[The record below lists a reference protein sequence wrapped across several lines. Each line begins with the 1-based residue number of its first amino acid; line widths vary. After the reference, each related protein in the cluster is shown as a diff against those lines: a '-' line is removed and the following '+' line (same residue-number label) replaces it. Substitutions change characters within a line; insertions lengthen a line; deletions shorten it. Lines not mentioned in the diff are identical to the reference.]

1 MAEHDISDS
10 DRASRVVRGGEIEC
24 VDEFIYLQS
33 LIMVNVRLDAEM
45 DI

>member
-1 MAEHDISDS
+1 MIS
-10 DRASRVVRGGEIEC
+10 ATVIGHRVVRGGEIEC

-33 LIMVNVRLDAEM
+33 LIMVNGRLDAEV